1 MLNRNMAVATST
13 IMAPEGRLGKMALMA
28 EPIIPL
34 RAPSMIATT
43 VMLTIFSVQKR
54 AAAGGM
60 TNKEIIQDLY
70 QAFASGDVPAVVAKF
85 DDNISW
91 TEADGFPLA
100 GTYIGPQAVVE
111 SVFMRLGE
119 FSDNWGV
126 VERLIADGD
135 TVVADGKY
143 TWNHK
148 ESGEPCE
155 VRMAHVWT
163 LIDGKATAFLQHVD
177 SAVVRELIK

>member
-1 MLNRNMAVATST
+1 
-13 IMAPEGRLGKMALMA
+13 
-28 EPIIPL
+28 
-34 RAPSMIATT
+34 
-43 VMLTIFSVQKR
+43 
-54 AAAGGM
+54 M
-60 TNKEIIQDLY
+60 TNKDIIRGLY
-70 QAFASGDVPAVVAKF
+70 ESFASRDVASVVATF
-85 DDNISW
+85 ADNISW

-111 SVFMRLGE
+111 NVFMRLGD

-126 VERLIADGD
+126 VVDRLVADGN

-148 ESGEPCE
+148 ESGMPCE

-163 LIDGKATAFLQHVD
+163 LADGKAISFLQHVD
-177 SAVVRELIK
+177 TAMVRDLIE

>member
-1 MLNRNMAVATST
+1 
-13 IMAPEGRLGKMALMA
+13 
-28 EPIIPL
+28 
-34 RAPSMIATT
+34 
-43 VMLTIFSVQKR
+43 
-54 AAAGGM
+54 M
-60 TNKEIIQDLY
+60 TNKELIQGLY
-70 QAFASGDVPAVVAKF
+70 ESFASGDIPAVIGAF
-85 DDNISW
+85 ADDIAW

-111 SVFMRLGE
+111 NVFMRLGE
-119 FSDNWGV
+119 FSDNWGAV
-126 VERLIADGD
+126 VDRFVADGD

-163 LIDGKATAFLQHVD
+163 LADGKVVTFSQHVD
-177 SAVVRELIK
+177 TAVFRELIK

>member
-1 MLNRNMAVATST
+1 MS
-13 IMAPEGRLGKMALMA
+13 
-28 EPIIPL
+28 
-34 RAPSMIATT
+34 
-43 VMLTIFSVQKR
+43 
-54 AAAGGM
+54 
-60 TNKEIIQDLY
+60 NKEIIQNLY
-70 QAFASGDVPAVVAKF
+70 RSFASGDVPAVTAVFA
-85 DDNISW
+85 DDIAW

-111 SVFMRLGE
+111 NVFMRLGE

-126 VERLIADGD
+126 SVDRYVADGD

-148 ESGEPCE
+148 ETGKPCE

-163 LIDGKATAFLQHVD
+163 LKDGKAITFLQHVD
-177 SAVVRELIK
+177 SAKVRELIR